1 MSSHD
6 LATPFHRAA
15 SVRHARHRNHLH
27 TVLALCTLFVIGHAQ
42 AGSSGNLALTSDY
55 VFRGISQSNQHPA
68 LQAGIEQAADNGL
81 YVGAWGSNVS
91 WLADTSSS
99 AAPISSSLELDAYA
113 GWRGTLS
120 PTVSVDVG
128 AQYYAYPGHF
138 PSGFNRADTLELYAG
153 VTLAASKRVNLSAK
167 YSLATTDLFGYA
179 DSHGS
184 GYLDLSATFAVDE
197 HWSLAAH
204 AGQQWISHNTAF
216 AYRDWK
222 LGITRGYSNGVALG
236 LAYTGTDADNA
247 LYTNPYG
254 HTLARDTV
262 ALTLSKA
269 F

>member
-1 MSSHD
+1 
-6 LATPFHRAA
+6 
-15 SVRHARHRNHLH
+15 
-27 TVLALCTLFVIGHAQ
+27 
-42 AGSSGNLALTSDY
+42 
-55 VFRGISQSNQHPA
+55 
-68 LQAGIEQAADNGL
+68 
-81 YVGAWGSNVS
+81 VGAWGSNVS

-184 GYLDLSATFAVDE
+184 GYLDLSATFTVDE

>member
-6 LATPFHRAA
+6 LATPFHHAA

-27 TVLALCTLFVIGHAQ
+27 TVLALCTLAAIGPAY
-42 AGSSGNLALTSDY
+42 AGTTGNLSLTSDY
-55 VFRGISQSNQHPA
+55 VFRGISQNNQHPA

-81 YVGAWGSNVS
+81 YMGAWGSNVS

-99 AAPISSSLELDAYA
+99 ASPISSSLELDTYA

-128 AQYYAYPGHF
+128 AQYYAYPGRFH
-138 PSGFNRADTLELYAG
+138 SGTNRADTLEVYAG
-153 VTLAASKRVNLSAK
+153 VTLAASKRASLAAK
-167 YSLATTDLFGYA
+167 YSLATTNLFGYA
-179 DSHGS
+179 NSNGS
-184 GYLDLSATFAVDE
+184 GYLDLSAVFAVDE

-204 AGQQWISHNTAF
+204 AGKQWISHNTAF

-222 LGITRGYSNGVALG
+222 LGITRSFSNGVSLG
-236 LAYTGTDADNA
+236 LAYTGTDADTA
-247 LYTNPYG
+247 LYTNPDG
-254 HTLARDTV
+254 HTLAKDTV

>member
-184 GYLDLSATFAVDE
+184 GYLDLSATCAVDE

>member
-153 VTLAASKRVNLSAK
+153 VTLAASKRVSLGAK

-179 DSHGS
+179 DSNGS
-184 GYLDLSATFAVDE
+184 GYLDLSATFAVDD

-222 LGITRGYSNGVALG
+222 LGLTRNFANGVTLG
-236 LAYTGTDADNA
+236 LAYTGSTANSA
-247 LYTNPYG
+247 LYINPDG

-262 ALTLSKA
+262 ALTLGKT

>member
-184 GYLDLSATFAVDE
+184 GYLDLSATFTVDE

>member
-184 GYLDLSATFAVDE
+184 GYLDLSATFAVDQ

-204 AGQQWISHNTAF
+204 AGKQWISHNTAF

-222 LGITRGYSNGVALG
+222 LGITRNFANGVALG

>member
-167 YSLATTDLFGYA
+167 YSLSTTDLFGYA

-184 GYLDLSATFAVDE
+184 GYLDLSATFAVDQ

-204 AGQQWISHNTAF
+204 AGKQWISHNTAF

>member
-184 GYLDLSATFAVDE
+184 GYLDLSATPLE
-197 HWSLAAH
+197 
-204 AGQQWISHNTAF
+204 
-216 AYRDWK
+216 
-222 LGITRGYSNGVALG
+222 
-236 LAYTGTDADNA
+236 
-247 LYTNPYG
+247 
-254 HTLARDTV
+254 
-262 ALTLSKA
+262 
-269 F
+269 

>member
-113 GWRGTLS
+113 GWRGIRWPLPICLAM
-120 PTVSVDVG
+120 PTRMAAAISTSAPPLPLTNTG
-128 AQYYAYPGHF
+128 ALPRMPAS
-138 PSGFNRADTLELYAG
+138 SGFRTTPPSPIAIG
-153 VTLAASKRVNLSAK
+153 SWASPVVIPMAWRWVWPIPA
-167 YSLATTDLFGYA
+167 
-179 DSHGS
+179 
-184 GYLDLSATFAVDE
+184 
-197 HWSLAAH
+197 
-204 AGQQWISHNTAF
+204 
-216 AYRDWK
+216 RMP
-222 LGITRGYSNGVALG
+222 ITRCTPIPMA
-236 LAYTGTDADNA
+236 TRWPET
-247 LYTNPYG
+247 PW
-254 HTLARDTV
+254 H
-262 ALTLSKA
+262 
-269 F
+269 

>member
-120 PTVSVDVG
+120 PTVSVDVD

-184 GYLDLSATFAVDE
+184 GYLDLSATFTVDE